1 VNTAQAVNIGTLLS
15 VIQEAGNEK
24 QFSAELNGTQLSN
37 SNLQQTVA
45 AAGAKVRISVNAAQ
59 AVNINTLVSV
69 LQAAGNTKFFSADF
83 NGAPVYR

>member
-1 VNTAQAVNIGTLLS
+1 MKSSSPLS
-15 VIQEAGNEK
+15 SMG
-24 QFSAELNGTQLSN
+24 LNGAQLSS
-37 SNLQQTVA
+37 SNVQ
-45 AAGAKVRISVNAAQ
+45 Q